1 MTLIT
6 DSRYEHLLRTR
17 AHNPELIAEKAA
29 LRKRR
34 SLLGVDGKMVIVA
47 IDHPARRI
55 LKVGAD
61 PLAMA
66 NRRDVLERTVRAL
79 RRPGVDGLLATPDI
93 AEDLLLLDEL
103 EEKVVFGS
111 MNRGGLTGSAWELSD
126 RITGYDPVGIERAG
140 WEGGK
145 MLLRLDY
152 EDPGTETTIQVCVS
166 AVNGLAERGLVALV
180 EPLPARHTENGK
192 VSVLT
197 AMDAVVEAVAIASA
211 LGNTTAHTWLKLPAV
226 AAPERMMAATTLP
239 SLLLGGDPGDR
250 ASELLESWRSAM
262 TIPHVRGLV
271 AGRSLLFP
279 ADGQVERWVDAA
291 VEIVHG

>member
-34 SLLGVDGKMVIVA
+34 SLLGVDGKLVIVA

-66 NRRDVLERTVRAL
+66 DRRDVLERTVRAL

-180 EPLPARHTENGK
+180 EPLPARHTESGK

-197 AMDAVVEAVAIASA
+197 EMDAVVEAIAIASA
-211 LGNTTAHTWLKLPAV
+211 LGNTTAYTWLKLPAV
-226 AAPERMMAATTLP
+226 ADPERMMAATTLP

-250 ASELLESWRSAM
+250 ASELLDSWRSAM

-279 ADGQVERWVDAA
+279 DDGQVERWVDAA

>member
-17 AHNPELIAEKAA
+17 AHNPELIAEKAT

-34 SLLGVDGKMVIVA
+34 PLLGADGNVVIVA

-55 LKVGAD
+55 LKVGTD
-61 PLAMA
+61 PWAMA
-66 NRRDVLERTVRAL
+66 DRREVLERTVRAL
-79 RRPGVDGLLATPDI
+79 RRPGVDGVLATPDI

-103 EEKVVFGS
+103 DEKVVFGS
-111 MNRGGLTGSAWELSD
+111 MNRGGITGSTWELSD
-126 RITGYDPVGIERAG
+126 RITGYNPAGIERAG

-152 EDPGTETTIQVCVS
+152 DDPGTETTMQECV
-166 AVNGLAERGLVALV
+166 AGINGLADRSLIALI
-180 EPLPARHTENGK
+180 EPLPARHINGK
-192 VSVLT
+192 VSVVIE
-197 AMDAVVEAVAIASA
+197 MDAVVEAVAVASA
-211 LGNTTAHTWLKLPAV
+211 LGNTTAYTWLKLPTV
-226 AAPERMMAATTLP
+226 ADPERMMAATTLP
-239 SLLLGGDPGDR
+239 SLLLGGDPGER
-250 ASELLESWRSAM
+250 AADLLASWRAALS
-262 TIPHVRGLV
+262 IPHVRGLV